1 MQQLT
6 ISLPQVL
13 IYEES
18 AIKASKK
25 SNAGLRT
32 KIECT
37 KKGEEGEALIGK
49 GKTRIFRLNP
59 SSAECPDSYKRV
71 RTDPTSEKAKVEME
85 IRERRLQTVG

>member
-49 GKTRIFRLNP
+49 GKTRIFRLKP
-59 SSAECPDSYKRV
+59 FVRRV
-71 RTDPTSEKAKVEME
+71 P
-85 IRERRLQTVG
+85 